1 MKSVVVIIVSF
12 LIFSM
17 VILMTLSSNSDYEDK
32 YHENEKNSASKSR
45 IIHLNDHPD
54 HLFWF
59 IQVFIM

>member
-17 VILMTLSSNSDYEDK
+17 VLLMTLSSNSDYEDK
-32 YHENEKNSASKSR
+32 YHENVKNSASKSK
-45 IIHLNDHPD
+45 IIQLNDHPN